1 MPEYYEV
8 KRICCYLQ
16 EAGIEGSTIQGIE
29 LLPGSEILLKQF
41 PLPKWEKLLKNEKIL
56 SIQTKAKYTFLQLS
70 RGAMVW
76 HYRFTGIPHMEGQ
89 NYDTKLYTIF
99 NLPVDGSMQYC
110 RFKLQL
116 DGNKTLSY
124 LDTRCLSD
132 IKYYPNA
139 HIGKLEVYQ
148 KLAPDIGHFQ
158 PQSYSMWKMQLNK
171 RKRDLK
177 LELQDQFTAPSGIG
191 NYLACEILAYAKLNP
206 WISVSHITEA
216 QYDQLC
222 QAIAKVQELCEKK
235 ATYHWFRVFNQQK
248 CTVCNQLVLRQKHRL
263 NRSSQTT
270 HYCPNC
276 QQETPR

>member
-8 KRICCYLQ
+8 KRICSYLR
-16 EAGIEGSTIQGIE
+16 EAGIEGSTIQDLE
-29 LLPGSEILLKQF
+29 LLPGSEILLKQL
-41 PLPKWEKLLKNEKIL
+41 PLPQWKKRLKNERIL
-56 SIQTKAKYTFLQLS
+56 SIQTKAKYTFIQLS

-89 NYDTKLYTIF
+89 NYGNKLYTIY

-110 RFKLQL
+110 RFKLHL
-116 DGNKTLSY
+116 DGDKILSY

-132 IKYYPNA
+132 IKYYPNTR
-139 HIGKLEVYQ
+139 IDELETYQ

-158 PQSYSMWKMQLNK
+158 VQPFSIWKKQQNK

-191 NYLACEILAYAKLNP
+191 NYLACEILAYAQLNP
-206 WISVSHITEA
+206 WLSVAQMTET
-216 QYDQLC
+216 QYNRLC
-222 QAIAKVQELCEKK
+222 QAIATVKQLCEKK
-235 ATYHWFRVFNQQK
+235 ATYRWFRVFNQQK
-248 CTVCNQLVLRQKHRL
+248 CAFCKQPVLRQKHRL

-276 QQETPR
+276 QQEAPR